1 MRRVYVVFFVR
12 KVVKPFVIKMGSV
25 AALAVAVAALVSV
38 QNVLGN
44 MPSPAEFVS
53 FGKFIFSAFAN
64 TELSVQA
71 LSLAVALL
79 TRDAHALLARG
90 TVVAAAGELRV
101 GLDTLYRWRTGGWLS
116 GGGR

>member
-1 MRRVYVVFFVR
+1 MPR
-12 KVVKPFVIKMGSV
+12 PTPSLASSI
-25 AALAVAVAALVSV
+25 AALSHAASAG
-38 QNVLGN
+38 Q
-44 MPSPAEFVS
+44 PAWVTPD
-53 FGKFIFSAFAN
+53 AW
-64 TELSVQA
+64 QA

>member
-1 MRRVYVVFFVR
+1 MAEYIESVRRDIMRRVYVVFFVR

-71 LSLAVALL
+71 LSLAVAVLAAFAV
-79 TRDAHALLARG
+79 RDLARVSRLIG
-90 TVVAAAGELRV
+90 VRRVAM
-101 GLDTLYRWRTGGWLS
+101 
-116 GGGR
+116 